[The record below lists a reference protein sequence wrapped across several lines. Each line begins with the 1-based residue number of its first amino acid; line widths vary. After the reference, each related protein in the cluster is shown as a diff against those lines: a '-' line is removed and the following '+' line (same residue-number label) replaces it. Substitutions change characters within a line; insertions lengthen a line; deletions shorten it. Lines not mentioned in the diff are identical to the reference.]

1 MALITQYG
9 QKCLIFIEVPQ
20 LRIADG
26 SGFVKKNESKDNNKD
41 SIKNNDNVTED
52 LNSHFDNTICLLV

>member
-20 LRIADG
+20 LGIADG
-26 SGFVKKNESKDNNKD
+26 SGFVKKMKVK
-41 SIKNNDNVTED
+41 IIIRIVLK
-52 LNSHFDNTICLLV
+52 IMIM